1 MDWKNSVIR
10 NSILLMILINLGNLA
25 NFVFHFVMGR
35 MLPVADY
42 ASLVFLTNI
51 IGIFGVAG
59 NSIQTIVSKKT
70 THFITEN
77 RKDKIKGMLNHFF
90 SRITLLAILIFLV
103 YLVVFWFLK
112 DEFKIEYGLI
122 ILSGLL
128 VFFFLWAPI
137 LNGVVQGMK
146 NFGSLGSSFLFS
158 MLIKLGFAILL
169 TYFGFKVYGAITGI
183 VLGGI
188 VSIIILIFTINPI
201 IKEKAVY
208 ENFKIRTRENMN
220 IFLAMALIVVFY
232 SLDIIL
238 VKFFFSAEIAGEYG
252 AVSTIAKIGLFGTMA
267 VGNAMFPISSERF
280 EKKESS
286 KSIFMK
292 SLGLVSIIGLIFVI
306 LVFLFPEQIVNLFY
320 GEKYV
325 ALAPIAW
332 KLAVGFIAISLLNL
346 LLLYKIS
353 TNGFKTNKSIFMVGL
368 LFLEIIGFFFFHKD
382 ISQFSKLFMIQNA
395 IIFILSLILLKK

>member
-1 MDWKNSVIR
+1 
-10 NSILLMILINLGNLA
+10 
-25 NFVFHFVMGR
+25 
-35 MLPVADY
+35 
-42 ASLVFLTNI
+42 
-51 IGIFGVAG
+51 
-59 NSIQTIVSKKT
+59 
-70 THFITEN
+70 
-77 RKDKIKGMLNHFF
+77 
-90 SRITLLAILIFLV
+90 
-103 YLVVFWFLK
+103 
-112 DEFKIEYGLI
+112 
-122 ILSGLL
+122 
-128 VFFFLWAPI
+128 
-137 LNGVVQGMK
+137 MK